1 MELSMD
7 ILVKRF
13 KDYVSF
19 DTQSD
24 EDNDQACPSTPGQM
38 VLAKHIAEELKEIGL
53 SEVELDNHGY
63 VMATL
68 PANGM
73 EEAPTVGFIAHVDTS
88 PSASGKDI
96 KPQIVKIMMVR
107 ISCSMRRKILSSPP
121 RRSRKC

>member
-73 EEAPTVGFIAHVDTS
+73 EDAPVAVAAFPGQMVVGVGVIHLVKVHALLPAGIAVAFHGFLL
-88 PSASGKDI
+88 AE
-96 KPQIVKIMMVR
+96 
-107 ISCSMRRKILSSPP
+107 
-121 RRSRKC
+121 